1 MDLVFVDPPYRM
13 GMLLPVLEELCS
25 LDILASPSTLVAQSE
40 QREVSASPCEQ
51 SGDGQVENLWRH
63 PDNPLSTRGTAMSSK
78 LVIYPGTFD
87 PITNGHISVVSR
99 ALKIFDRLVIAIL
112 NNPNKLPLFT
122 MEERIQMIRDVLKD
136 QRHVEVESFNGLL
149 VDYVIQKKTNVV
161 IRGLRALS
169 DFEYEF
175 QMALMNRKLNREVQS
190 IFLMTDYKWFYTSST
205 IIKEAASLG
214 GDVSGLGPSD
224 RLQETE
230 TKIRVLKRS

>member
-1 MDLVFVDPPYRM
+1 
-13 GMLLPVLEELCS
+13 
-25 LDILASPSTLVAQSE
+25 
-40 QREVSASPCEQ
+40 
-51 SGDGQVENLWRH
+51 
-63 PDNPLSTRGTAMSSK
+63 MSSK
-78 LVIYPGTFD
+78 VVIYPGTFD
-87 PITNGHISVVSR
+87 PITHGHISIISR

-112 NNPNKLPLFT
+112 NNPQKLPLFSI
-122 MEERIQMIRDVLKD
+122 EERIQMIRDVLKD
-136 QRHVEVESFNGLL
+136 QRHLEVESFNGLL

-214 GDVSGLGPSD
+214 GDVSGLVPPIVC
-224 RLQETE
+224 R
-230 TKIRVLKRS
+230 KLKEKFGY

>member
-1 MDLVFVDPPYRM
+1 
-13 GMLLPVLEELCS
+13 
-25 LDILASPSTLVAQSE
+25 
-40 QREVSASPCEQ
+40 
-51 SGDGQVENLWRH
+51 
-63 PDNPLSTRGTAMSSK
+63 MSSK
-78 LVIYPGTFD
+78 VVIYPGTFD

-112 NNPNKLPLFT
+112 NNPNKVPLFS
-122 MEERIQMIRDVLKD
+122 MDERIRMIREVLKD
-136 QRHVEVESFNGLL
+136 EKHVEIDSFNGLL

-214 GDVSGLGPSD
+214 GDVSGLVPPVVC
-224 RLQETE
+224 
-230 TKIRVLKRS
+230 KKLKEKFGY